1 MYVCMYMY
9 VYTHSTFVKL
19 GVRKNKKHSITASCP
34 GTLPVGKAAVVIS
47 PRLLKSVR
55 DHLVVDELKREE
67 VAFD

>member
-1 MYVCMYMY
+1 
-9 VYTHSTFVKL
+9 
-19 GVRKNKKHSITASCP
+19 
-34 GTLPVGKAAVVIS
+34 VGKAAVVIS

>member
-1 MYVCMYMY
+1 MYVCLY
-9 VYTHSTFVKL
+9 VYAYIYPTPPVA
-19 GVRKNKKHSITASCP
+19 RKNKKHSITASCP